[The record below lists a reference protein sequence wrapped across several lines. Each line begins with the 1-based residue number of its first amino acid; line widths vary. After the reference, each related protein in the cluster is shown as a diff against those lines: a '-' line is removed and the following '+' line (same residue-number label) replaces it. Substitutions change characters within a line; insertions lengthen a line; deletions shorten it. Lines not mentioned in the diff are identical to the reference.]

1 MFLLNSG
8 IYTSVWNPWVS
19 SGSPVVTACGIPEL
33 TACGVPVATVCH
45 NPGNCLR
52 YCCVVL
58 VWDNDIRYFCCMV
71 HLYGIFCGTCAEIP

>member
-33 TACGVPVATVCH
+33 TACGVPVVTVCH
-45 NPGNCLR
+45 NPGNCVR
-52 YCCVVL
+52 Y
-58 VWDNDIRYFCCMV
+58 
-71 HLYGIFCGTCAEIP
+71 